1 MTASLS
7 REWSQRFGLAEAPL
21 FEKGEIGT
29 PDDHAVLLNGG
40 SGSFILSN
48 EGVNPRS
55 AASWAWSSGLP
66 HHVSITE
73 GNVVVTR
80 WDAPEASERFTL
92 RSVSDRLDTFYSY
105 LAQKRTSGRR
115 DVVGTL
121 LDLFRGVRGEVQSA
135 GATDDLAVSEFL
147 DVLAHLVATE
157 RAEQTEGAN
166 FLTTWKHENPE
177 KQGVLGVQQMER
189 LETGFRQQTSALL
202 DMTLST
208 SLAIRHAA
216 SAIFQEAHFAFQSA
230 VQADLFAYQPS
241 TASRV
246 VNRGAHHFTPPSL
259 ARSIVEQALA
269 NVPDLLKRQELTVC
283 DPACGS
289 GAFLTEAVRTLRR
302 LGYSGRLNLVG
313 RDISRSAVD
322 MARFALHACRF
333 DWEPTGGT
341 KLDLAVADA
350 LGEGGIPPCDL
361 IIMNPPFLAWSMMD
375 RAQREKVSALLGDDA
390 KHRPDLSMCFVL
402 RALEHLKDGGVV
414 ASLLPSS
421 ILSLD
426 SAKGWRNRVLKVA
439 NLVFL
444 GSFGEYGLFAQAIVQ
459 VAAIVL
465 LKGAKAEPAVAL
477 RAENEA
483 AATGEALRA
492 LRKLEFPLVT
502 GVSGRGWRITRLD
515 PKDLVNSERWRVL
528 PENVETALR
537 RLNELGMPRVGDI
550 FDVRQGLLTG
560 LNDAFIINDAEL
572 ALLPETERA
581 YFRPAIF
588 RDAILGGNIRE
599 KYFVFFPYQKD
610 GLVFANE
617 QELVTS
623 MPAYFA
629 SHLAPRR
636 EALEGRSGVDEARS
650 PWWALSRYYA
660 WVQRPE
666 GRIVTKYFGQSGDI
680 AVDSAGSF
688 IPLQAYAWFVKR
700 DRRFD
705 STKAALITGVGLR
718 SYAVLLNSQVFTALL
733 NIYSDSVQGGQFN
746 LSGRFVKPIPLPDL
760 FGPDMAALSGALD
773 TLWSDKRR
781 LSPSWHDEVNRLSRR
796 AWGDELVD
804 SLLACVDA

>member
-7 REWSQRFGLAEAPL
+7 KEWSQRFGLAEAPL
-21 FEKGEIGT
+21 FERGEIGT

-40 SGSFILSN
+40 SGSFILSKD
-48 EGVNPRS
+48 GVDPRS

-66 HHVSITE
+66 HHVSIAE

-92 RSVSDRLDTFYSY
+92 RSVSDKLDTFYAY
-105 LAQKRTSGRR
+105 LAQKRASGRR

-135 GATDDLAVSEFL
+135 GASDDLAVSEFL
-147 DVLAHLVATE
+147 DMLAHLVATE
-157 RAEQTEGAN
+157 RAGQIGEEN
-166 FLTTWKHENPE
+166 FLATWKHENPE
-177 KQGVLGVQQMER
+177 KQNVLGGPQIER

-202 DMTLST
+202 DMKLST

-269 NVPDLLKRQELTVC
+269 NLPDLQKRQELTVC

-289 GAFLTEAVRTLRR
+289 GAFLTEVVRTLRR
-302 LGYSGRLNLVG
+302 LGYSGRLNLIG

-322 MARFALHACRF
+322 MARFALHASRF
-333 DWEPTGGT
+333 DWQPARGT

-361 IIMNPPFLAWSMMD
+361 IIMNPPFVAWSMMSS
-375 RAQREKVSALLGDDA
+375 AQREKVSALLGDDA

-402 RALEHLKDGGVV
+402 RALEQLKDGGVV

-421 ILSLD
+421 ILALD
-426 SAKGWRNRVLKVA
+426 SAKGWRNRILEMS

-444 GSFGEYGLFAQAIVQ
+444 GSFGEYGLFAHAIVQ

-465 LKGAKAEPAVAL
+465 LKGARSEPAVAL

-515 PKDLVNSERWRVL
+515 QKDLVNSERWRVL
-528 PENVETALR
+528 PENVEAALR
-537 RLNELGMPRVGDI
+537 RLNELGMPRAGDLFEI
-550 FDVRQGLLTG
+550 RQGLLTG
-560 LNDAFIINDAEL
+560 LNDAFIISDAEL
-572 ALLPETERA
+572 ALLPERERGN
-581 YFRPAIF
+581 FRPAIF
-588 RDAILGGNIRE
+588 RDAILSGNLRK
-599 KYFVFFPYQKD
+599 KYFVFFPYLKD
-610 GLVFANE
+610 SLVFANE
-617 QELVTS
+617 QELATS
-623 MPAYFA
+623 MPVYFA

-636 EALEGRSGVDEARS
+636 AALEGRSGVDDARS

-660 WVQRPE
+660 WVQRSE

-680 AVDSAGSF
+680 AVDSDGQF
-688 IPLQAYAWFVKR
+688 IPLQAYAWFLKR
-700 DRRFD
+700 DRRLD
-705 STKAALITGVGLR
+705 SAKATAISEVVLR
-718 SYAVLLNSQVFTALL
+718 AYAVLLNSQVFTALL

-760 FGPDMAALSGALD
+760 FGPDMVALTGTLD

-781 LSPSWHDEVNRLSRR
+781 LSPFWHDDVNQISRR
-796 AWGDELVD
+796 AWGSELVD
-804 SLLACVDA
+804 SLLASVDV